1 MRRLS
6 GALGAVR
13 LMHVNPETAV
23 PLEKSLVEGEP
34 EAMLHLQDALRSG
47 ACWYEA
53 MLEAMALWTLPEEV
67 YRDREYRYLV
77 QGEAF
82 DWLVLAERLCAGL
95 ELAGLAHHIPA
106 EERERL
112 LFHGRLP
119 AALGPE
125 RFRELLGGSKY
136 PAYLNFWYGVV
147 VEEALQLAVEEDV
160 RKRHLARCYADSE
173 DLVEEAFT
181 HLYGDTRSVLIQ
193 EFRALYGVGQDQKY
207 SLSDVKRFT
216 YWLFKRR
223 VDLWDPARVA
233 SDTRKGIRR
242 LQQLEQVRDP
252 GLEFIEV

>member
-1 MRRLS
+1 
-6 GALGAVR
+6 
-13 LMHVNPETAV
+13 MHGNPDTTV
-23 PLEKSLVEGEP
+23 LPEKSLAEGEP

-53 MLEAMALWTLPEEV
+53 LLEAMALWTLPEEV

-82 DWLVLAERLCAGL
+82 DWLVLAERLCIGL
-95 ELAGLAHHIPA
+95 EFLGLGHLIPA

-112 LFHGRLP
+112 LFHGQLP
-119 AALGPE
+119 PELGPE

-193 EFRALYGVGQDQKY
+193 EFRTLYGVGQDQKY

-223 VDLWDPARVA
+223 VDMWDPARVA